1 VPDTPS
7 VDEKDPVV
15 TQSLSALIVLFS
27 LLLILSLVWAVY
39 DEIYGLRP
47 WKRFQHQF
55 VSKYTLL
62 LEKMK
67 PRQSAA
73 EKVVRQSEEYR
84 QLEEKMNQEA
94 LVPQTKKLSR
104 YRPKPPLG
112 ALRNPLLWRSKIQP

>member
-15 TQSLSALIVLFS
+15 AQSLSALIVVFS

-47 WKRFQHQF
+47 WKGFQHQF
-55 VSKYTLL
+55 VTKYTLL

-67 PRQSAA
+67 PRSPPYANILITPSTSQTAA
-73 EKVVRQSEEYR
+73 WPRLQ
-84 QLEEKMNQEA
+84 
-94 LVPQTKKLSR
+94 
-104 YRPKPPLG
+104 
-112 ALRNPLLWRSKIQP
+112 NPLL